1 MLSRLFL
8 PKRCMVPGVIFF
20 PILGETGYF
29 LRVPLRITSSGQL
42 SQRAFP
48 WCKRRSILTS
58 ASCETKGM
66 DKLYSHT
73 IFKKEKNDTNNEFF
87 SFLKREMKFQ
97 CNKFLQSFVLP
108 QILQTRQSTDGK
120 LARTVLWSFASH
132 WCAQRLFQLQ
142 RWPLKINILTLRNTI
157 IRGVQMVYIR

>member
-1 MLSRLFL
+1 
-8 PKRCMVPGVIFF
+8 
-20 PILGETGYF
+20 
-29 LRVPLRITSSGQL
+29 
-42 SQRAFP
+42 
-48 WCKRRSILTS
+48 
-58 ASCETKGM
+58 M

-120 LARTVLWSFASH
+120 LARTVL
-132 WCAQRLFQLQ
+132 
-142 RWPLKINILTLRNTI
+142 
-157 IRGVQMVYIR
+157 